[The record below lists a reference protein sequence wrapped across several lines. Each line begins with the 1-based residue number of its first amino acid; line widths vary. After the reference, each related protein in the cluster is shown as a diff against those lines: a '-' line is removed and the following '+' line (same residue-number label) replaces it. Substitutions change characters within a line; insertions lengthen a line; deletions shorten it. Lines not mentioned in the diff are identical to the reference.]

1 MKTAGNL
8 EPRLASLCDSMSSLK
23 LEEGSGLSPRQ
34 RITAEW
40 TVRSLTS
47 LAPRH
52 QAKPGECS
60 VYTCLNIFNQSE
72 LLIGLNK
79 VSFLV

>member
-1 MKTAGNL
+1 
-8 EPRLASLCDSMSSLK
+8 MSSLK

-34 RITAEW
+34 RMTAEW

-60 VYTCLNIFNQSE
+60 VCTCLNIFTQSE